1 MITADRLNLEKSV
14 LQRYLPS
21 NTYVF
26 KDMSTSSPYV
36 LMAAKTNRG
45 HVYTLR
51 IDLEDFPNDVPHAF
65 VTRML
70 KTKNGDV
77 MSGASASMHTLT
89 SEHGYTRICHYGYD
103 SWTPNVSIYKV
114 YIKCRLWLE
123 MYELHLQNGKPIDH
137 YLNHQD

>member
-1 MITADRLNLEKSV
+1 MTTDRLNLEKSV

-26 KDMSTSSPYV
+26 RDISTSSPYV

-45 HVYTLR
+45 NVYTLR
-51 IDLEDFPNDVPHAF
+51 IDLANFPNSIPHAF

-70 KTKNGDV
+70 RTKNGELMNDV
-77 MSGASASMHTLT
+77 SATMHTLS
-89 SEHGYTRICHYGYD
+89 SEYGYTRICHYGTN
-103 SWTPNVSIYKV
+103 SWVPNVSLYKV

-123 MYELHLQNGKPIDH
+123 MYELHLETGKTIDY
-137 YLNHQD
+137 YLPHQS

>member
-1 MITADRLNLEKSV
+1 MTTERFNLEKSV

-26 KDMSTSSPYV
+26 KDISTSNPYV

-51 IDLEDFPNDVPHAF
+51 IDLDGFPTSLPHAF
-65 VTRML
+65 VTKML
-70 KTKNGDV
+70 KTKDGDE
-77 MSGASASMHTLT
+77 MDGASASMHTLP
-89 SEHGYTRICHYGYD
+89 SEHGYTRICHYGNG
-103 SWTPNVSIYKV
+103 SWGPNVSIYKV

-123 MYELHLQNGKPIDH
+123 MYELHLQTGNPMDY
-137 YLNHQD
+137 YLNHQS